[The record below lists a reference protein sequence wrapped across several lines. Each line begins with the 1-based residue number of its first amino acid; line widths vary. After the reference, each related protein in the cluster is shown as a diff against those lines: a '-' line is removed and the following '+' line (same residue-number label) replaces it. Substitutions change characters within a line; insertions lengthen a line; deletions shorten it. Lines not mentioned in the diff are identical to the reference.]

1 MQYQQV
7 TNNLSFDYVQTLD
20 ESSIHTFIALKNQE
34 LSILNDRL
42 KVIKD
47 AKTAKANAEYLKKRE
62 IEIAKEQAK
71 LQAALFAEIE
81 KEKLINIPQEDIEDS
96 TSSQVLRAWTIAKD
110 DWGNNIDPSDEDFQK
125 ITHISHVECE
135 SEPKF
140 GDILDFTGYRHY
152 SWMFVGKN
160 GKLFHASG
168 NYDCHCYSDNIEY
181 GVVVP
186 VEISRYLEDPWKKY
200 SSNVCVQAYEL
211 TYNSKIVQ
219 SYKNVPKDCLYTYLL
234 NEYEQWELYA
244 YKPGQEILL
253 EK

>member
-1 MQYQQV
+1 MQYQQAS
-7 TNNLSFDYVQTLD
+7 NSLSFDYIQTLD
-20 ESSIHTFIALKNQE
+20 ESSIHTFIALKKQE

-42 KVIKD
+42 KVIND
-47 AKTAKANAEYLKKRE
+47 AKVAKANEKWLKHRE
-62 IEIAKEQAK
+62 IEIAKQ
-71 LQAALFAEIE
+71 QAAMLTEIE
-81 KEKLINIPQEDIEDS
+81 KAKLINIPQEDIEDS
-96 TSSQVLRAWTIAKD
+96 TTPSQVLRAWSIAKD
-110 DWGNNIDPSDEDFQK
+110 DWGESIDYDDERFDK

-160 GKLFHASG
+160 GELLGPSG
-168 NYDCHCYSDNIEY
+168 NYDCHCYSDNIEC

-186 VEISRYLEDPWKKY
+186 ADICKYLKDPWKKY
-200 SSNVCVQAYEL
+200 SSIPCIQAYEL
-211 TYNSKIVQ
+211 LYNSKIVQ
-219 SYKNVPKDCLYTYLL
+219 SYKNVPKNCLYTYLV

-244 YKPGQEILL
+244 YKPGEEILL

>member
-7 TNNLSFDYVQTLD
+7 TNSLSFDYIQTLD
-20 ESSIHTFIALKNQE
+20 ESSIHTLIALKSQE

-47 AKTAKANAEYLKKRE
+47 AKAAKANAEYLKKRE

-71 LQAALFAEIE
+71 LQAALLYEIE
-81 KEKLINIPQEDIEDS
+81 KEKRINIPQEDIEES
-96 TSSQVLRAWTIAKD
+96 TPSQVLRAWSIAKD
-110 DWGNNIDPSDEDFQK
+110 DWGNNIDPNNEDFQK
-125 ITHISHVECE
+125 ITHISDVECE
-135 SEPKF
+135 CEPKF

-186 VEISRYLEDPWKKY
+186 IEISRYLEDPWKKY
-200 SSNVCVQAYEL
+200 SSNACVQAYEL

-219 SYKNVPKDCLYTYLL
+219 NYKNVPKDCLYTYLV

-244 YKPGQEILL
+244 YKPGEEILV